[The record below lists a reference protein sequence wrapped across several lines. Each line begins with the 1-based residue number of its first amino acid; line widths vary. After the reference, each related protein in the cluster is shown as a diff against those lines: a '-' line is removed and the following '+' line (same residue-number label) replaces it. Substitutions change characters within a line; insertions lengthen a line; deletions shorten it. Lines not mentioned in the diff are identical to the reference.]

1 MKKYKVTSEHFYLKA
16 GLIIEQDI
24 DNPNYYRIG
33 NEKLDFHIDIVRY
46 YLEKG
51 WIKEIEEK
59 KWTDTD
65 MRLFG
70 AQCSQKWQDDKIV
83 YVENEL
89 QEYAKLFR

>member
-1 MKKYKVTSEHFYLKA
+1 MKQYKVTSEHIYLKS
-16 GLIIEQDI
+16 GLILKQDK
-24 DNPNYYRIG
+24 DNPNYYLIG

-51 WIKEIEEK
+51 WIKEIDEK

-65 MRLFG
+65 MTLFG
-70 AQCSQKWQDDKIV
+70 AQCAQEWQEHKLL

-89 QEYAKLFR
+89 QNYLNNG